1 MPKDE
6 RKKTTVH
13 RLFFQREEKFAREW
27 DAVKP
32 EGERKL
38 IPPGRY
44 EATLVDGEAFEART
58 GTPGYRLTFALAS
71 GEFRNRQ
78 VSMRLW
84 LTIDA
89 APRTKAVLAKV
100 GLGPRFR
107 DLDGD
112 VPKGL
117 RVALYVT
124 TAESKSGRVYNEV
137 EDFEPIDGR
146 DARPPRGRGPIA
158 SPGLN
163 DEYEY
168 EEEEEDDDDDRFIT
182 EEEYAAL
189 TPEEQAKVEIIIDE
203 TAEQPV
209 QTPKRRPLR

>member
-1 MPKDE
+1 MSNTKT
-6 RKKTTVH
+6 KKTTVH

-38 IPPGRY
+38 IPPGQY

-58 GTPGYRLTFALAS
+58 GTPGYRLTFAIAS
-71 GEFRNRQ
+71 GEFRNQQ

-107 DLDGD
+107 DLDGV

-137 EDFEPIDGR
+137 EDFEPVDGR
-146 DARPPRGRGPIA
+146 DARPPRRREPVA
-158 SPGLN
+158 PPGLN
-163 DEYEY
+163 GAD
-168 EEEEEDDDDDRFIT
+168 EEEDEEGEGRFIT
-182 EEEYAAL
+182 DEEFEML
-189 TPEEQAKVEIIIDE
+189 TPEEKAKVEIVVDE
-203 TAEQPV
+203 TMLPPE
-209 QTPKRRPLR
+209 PKPGWRSRR